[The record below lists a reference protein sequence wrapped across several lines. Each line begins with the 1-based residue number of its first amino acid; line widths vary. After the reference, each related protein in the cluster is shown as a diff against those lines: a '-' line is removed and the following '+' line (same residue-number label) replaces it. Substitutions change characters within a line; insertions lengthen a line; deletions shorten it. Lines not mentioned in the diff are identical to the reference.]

1 VLVFRVEERAQD
13 VVPDRQAGP
22 RRLTLL
28 HFHTRSPLHYL
39 KDSVTAAMSSWV
51 IVNSLEDRRSSQLAV
66 AMKLLSMDYR
76 FANEYRE
83 SF

>member
-1 VLVFRVEERAQD
+1 
-13 VVPDRQAGP
+13 
-22 RRLTLL
+22 
-28 HFHTRSPLHYL
+28 
-39 KDSVTAAMSSWV
+39 MSSWV